1 MEAYPFQSN
10 FTGYDDEGNPLYD
23 RAVGASFIHARE
35 KLFYKNGIFPN
46 PSDNFQVI
54 ATDTMTVNVQPGAC
68 FIEGVT
74 GIEEAVTPLTL
85 EPAEDLTAR
94 TDIIVLRCDFVN
106 RWIELAVKKGTTA
119 LTRTGNI
126 YELKIAEITIP
137 KMAQSVSQSA
147 ITDTRLSAD
156 CGIVSGAVTTVDT
169 STLFAEYQAKWQE
182 VQQTMAANATAYN
195 AWYDVFTTTAENLF
209 NQRIDNF
216 DAWFAE
222 KKSQLHDAN
231 YFDFDNLAYRHGY
244 TYSYTKVETT
254 SQKSY
259 TETLTNTLSQEVY
272 ATRESIKDANGN
284 WTIRTVCSLL
294 EIDTT
299 ETWTKE
305 NGTWK
310 GEITPIQQPEEG
322 GEDTEEG
329 EIT

>member
-10 FTGYDDEGNPLYD
+10 FTGYDEEGNPLYD

-35 KLFYKNGIFPN
+35 KLFYTNGIFPN
-46 PSDNFQVI
+46 PSDNFQVT
-54 ATDTMTVNVQPGAC
+54 ATDTLTVNVQPGAC
-68 FIEGVT
+68 FIQGVT
-74 GIEEAVTPLTL
+74 GIEEKITL
-85 EPAEDLTAR
+85 LVLDPAEELTTR

-106 RWIELAVKKGTTA
+106 RWIELAVKKNTTA

-137 KMAQSVSQSA
+137 KMAQSISQSA

-156 CGIVSGAVTTVDT
+156 CGIVTSTVTTVDT
-169 STLFAEYQAKWQE
+169 STLFLEYAAKWAE
-182 VQQTMAANATAYN
+182 VKATMAANATAYN
-195 AWYDVFTTTAENLF
+195 AWYDVFTTTAESLF

-222 KKSQLHDAN
+222 KQSQLHDAN
-231 YFDFDNLAYRHGY
+231 YFDFDNLSYRHGY
-244 TYSYTKVETT
+244 TYSYTKIENT
-254 SQKSY
+254 Y
-259 TETLTNTLSQEVY
+259 TETLTNTLSQATY
-272 ATRESIKDANGN
+272 AERVSTKDEDGN
-284 WTIRTVCSLL
+284 WTIRTTCPLL

-310 GEITPIQQPEEG
+310 GEITQTETQQPEEG
-322 GEDTEEG
+322 